1 MRLTHALVK
10 ALKTVVV
17 AEKAH
22 RVAMQGVDL
31 TRDLGGGA

>member
-1 MRLTHALVK
+1 MRLTPALVN

-17 AEKAH
+17 AEKAYMLT
-22 RVAMQGVDL
+22 MQGVDL